1 MKLYFD
7 HEHYEYLTESELLAS
22 YHQLRRENHTE
33 TEDYFDYVRD
43 ATSKNGTLQKMS
55 DTHIIDRLHEMC
67 TRHQTLTR
75 DRFIGDAERQLAA
88 IVDLCDAIT
97 RAERE

>member
-33 TEDYFDYVRD
+33 TEDYFD
-43 ATSKNGTLQKMS
+43 
-55 DTHIIDRLHEMC
+55 
-67 TRHQTLTR
+67 
-75 DRFIGDAERQLAA
+75 
-88 IVDLCDAIT
+88 CDAIT